1 MSSKSRPG
9 RTTKSRSKSVTT
21 KTPGIVP
28 GSPVR
33 ALSELSKRRSLKDAL
48 ELSETRFALFMQHMP
63 AATFIKNLNGHYVY
77 FSENFADFTGRA
89 PGIRPG
95 MSDEESWPEFA
106 QRLREEDRLVIQTG
120 RTVTSEDC
128 RTDGDKT
135 RYFQTVKFPIPD
147 QQGST
152 QLIGGI
158 SVDITERVEAERE
171 RRTLLE
177 KVSHAQEEERWRISR
192 ELHDDLTQRL
202 GTLAIDIGR
211 IAEER
216 PLPAKA
222 HRASL
227 RSLQQRVVE
236 AAEAARHLVH
246 ELHPLELEDLG
257 LVAALRAYC
266 QDFSRREGI
275 VVRLKSRDVPK
286 RLKRE
291 IGSCVYKVAKESLSN
306 VAMHAEA
313 ERVSVILEG
322 AGDVIRLSVKD
333 SGIGFTAGME
343 GAEGGMGLL
352 GMKARVALVGGNID
366 IVSEPGQGTEVRVA
380 LPLELR

>member
-1 MSSKSRPG
+1 M
-9 RTTKSRSKSVTT
+9 TTKSRSKSVT
-21 KTPGIVP
+21 KGKPSVVP
-28 GSPVR
+28 GPEARSISGL
-33 ALSELSKRRSLKDAL
+33 AKRRSLKDAL
-48 ELSETRFALFMQHMP
+48 ELSETRFALFMEHMP
-63 AATFIKNLNGHYVY
+63 AGTFIKDLNGRYVY

-89 PGIRPG
+89 PGIQLG
-95 MSDEESWPEFA
+95 TSDEENWPEFA
-106 QRLREEDRLVIQTG
+106 ERLREEDRVVIQTG
-120 RTVTSEDC
+120 RTVTAEDC
-128 RTDGDKT
+128 RTDGEKT

-147 QQGST
+147 KQGRT
-152 QLIGGI
+152 ELIGGI
-158 SVDITERVEAERE
+158 SVDITARMEAERE
-171 RRTLLE
+171 RQALLE
-177 KVSHAQEEERWRISR
+177 RLSHAQEEERWRISR

-211 IAEER
+211 IAGENPR
-216 PLPAKA
+216 AAKA
-222 HRASL
+222 LTASL
-227 RSLQQRVVE
+227 RSLQERVVG

-275 VVRLKSRDVPK
+275 AVQLKSRDVPK

-313 ERVSVILEG
+313 ERVSVLLEG
-322 AGDVIRLSVKD
+322 TGDVIRLRVKD
-333 SGIGFTAGME
+333 SGIGFTAGTE

-352 GMKARVALVGGNID
+352 SMKARVALVGGNID
-366 IVSEPGQGTEVRVA
+366 IRSQPGQGTEVRVA
-380 LPLELR
+380 LPLGVV

>member
-1 MSSKSRPG
+1 M
-9 RTTKSRSKSVTT
+9 
-21 KTPGIVP
+21 
-28 GSPVR
+28 
-33 ALSELSKRRSLKDAL
+33 
-48 ELSETRFALFMQHMP
+48 
-63 AATFIKNLNGHYVY
+63 
-77 FSENFADFTGRA
+77 
-89 PGIRPG
+89 
-95 MSDEESWPEFA
+95 
-106 QRLREEDRLVIQTG
+106 
-120 RTVTSEDC
+120 
-128 RTDGDKT
+128 
-135 RYFQTVKFPIPD
+135 KFPIPD

-171 RRTLLE
+171 RQTLLE
-177 KVSHAQEEERWRISR
+177 KVSHAQEQERWRISR

-211 IAEER
+211 IAEEGS
-216 PLPAKA
+216 PSAKA
-222 HRASL
+222 RRASL
-227 RSLQQRVVE
+227 HSLQQRVVE

-275 VVRLKSRDVPK
+275 AVRLKSRDVPK
-286 RLKRE
+286 QLKRE

-333 SGIGFTAGME
+333 SGIGFTAGSR
-343 GAEGGMGLL
+343 
-352 GMKARVALVGGNID
+352 RVSKGEWDCSV
-366 IVSEPGQGTEVRVA
+366 
-380 LPLELR
+380 